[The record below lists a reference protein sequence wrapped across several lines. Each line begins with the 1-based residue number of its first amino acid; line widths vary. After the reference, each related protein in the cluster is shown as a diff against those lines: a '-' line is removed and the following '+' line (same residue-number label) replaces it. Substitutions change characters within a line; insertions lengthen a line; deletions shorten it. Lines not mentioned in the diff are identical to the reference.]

1 MEAFLAFEDLAA
13 TAGHIDLVQAK
24 LDKLAAVK
32 EDAWEQVLTAA
43 ARLYRS
49 DQLTTAHMLQLH
61 RDMKL
66 SYGPGFTRIWNRV
79 MPVKS
84 SQLPHFAARERRI
97 AEERERDRWYG
108 TFPLDGNYQVPSK
121 GVAVVY
127 VLFDKVDVPAYV
139 GSTDQFRTRMGSHR
153 RDRPDIFARWVAF
166 TCESR
171 DAAYQLEVRLLAE
184 NLPYLNRKV
193 GR

>member
-24 LDKLAAVK
+24 LDKLTAVK
-32 EDAWEQVLTAA
+32 EDAWAQVLTAA
-43 ARLYRS
+43 ARLYRA
-49 DQLTTAHMLQLH
+49 DELTTAHLLQLH

-66 SYGPGFTRIWNRV
+66 SYGPGFTCLWNRV
-79 MPVKS
+79 IPVKS

-97 AEERERDRWYG
+97 AEERARQSWHG
-108 TFPLDGNYQVPSK
+108 TFPLDGSYSVPSK
-121 GVAVVY
+121 GVACVY
-127 VLFDKVDVPAYV
+127 ILFDKTDVPAYI
-139 GSTDQFRTRMGSHR
+139 GSTEQFRTRMGNHR
-153 RDRPDIFARWVAF
+153 RERPDIFVRWVCY
-166 TCESR
+166 TCENR
-171 DAAYQLEVRLLAE
+171 EAAYELEVRLLAE